1 MVKIKLIAREN
12 TNDGRINVSLE
23 PFISRGTTKEQQA
36 GAYLL
41 VKVSEMLSDLEKSL
55 NEMQANQYYGS
66 ELEKEDAKEWIN
78 GLDKDLINL

>member
-41 VKVSEMLSDLEKSL
+41 VKVSEMLSDLENEL
-55 NEMQANQYYGS
+55 NSAETYRGS
-66 ELEKEDAKEWIN
+66 KQEAED
-78 GLDKDLINL
+78 LDLLSKIGG

>member
-41 VKVSEMLSDLEKSL
+41 VKVSEMLSDLENEL
-55 NEMQANQYYGS
+55 NSAETYRGS
-66 ELEKEDAKEWIN
+66 KQGAED
-78 GLDKDLINL
+78 LDLLNKIGG

>member
-23 PFISRGTTKEQQA
+23 PFISRGTGKEQQA

-41 VKVSEMLSDLEKSL
+41 VKISEMLSDLENEL
-55 NEMQANQYYGS
+55 NSAETYRGS
-66 ELEKEDAKEWIN
+66 KQEAEDLEILNKI
-78 GLDKDLINL
+78 GG

>member
-12 TNDGRINVSLE
+12 SMDGRINVSIE
-23 PFISRGTTKEQQA
+23 PFICRGTDKEQKA

-55 NEMQANQYYGS
+55 NDAESYNGS
-66 ELEKEDAKEWIN
+66 VQEKEDLELLKKI
-78 GLDKDLINL
+78 GG

>member
-41 VKVSEMLSDLEKSL
+41 VKVSEMLSDLENEL
-55 NEMQANQYYGS
+55 NSAETYRGS
-66 ELEKEDAKEWIN
+66 QQEAEDLELLNKIGE
-78 GLDKDLINL
+78 

>member
-41 VKVSEMLSDLEKSL
+41 VKVSEMLSDLENEL
-55 NEMQANQYYGS
+55 NSAETYRGS
-66 ELEKEDAKEWIN
+66 KQEAED
-78 GLDKDLINL
+78 LDLLNKIGG

>member
-41 VKVSEMLSDLEKSL
+41 VKISEMLSDLENEL
-55 NEMQANQYYGS
+55 NSVETYKGS
-66 ELEKEDAKEWIN
+66 KQEAEDLERLNKI
-78 GLDKDLINL
+78 GS

>member
-23 PFISRGTTKEQQA
+23 PFISRGTRKEQQA

-41 VKVSEMLSDLEKSL
+41 VKISEMLSDLENEL
-55 NEMQANQYYGS
+55 NSAETYRGS
-66 ELEKEDAKEWIN
+66 KQEAEDLELLNKI
-78 GLDKDLINL
+78 GG

>member
-23 PFISRGTTKEQQA
+23 PFISRGTNKEQQA

-41 VKVSEMLSDLEKSL
+41 VKVSEMLSDLENEL
-55 NEMQANQYYGS
+55 NSAETYRGS
-66 ELEKEDAKEWIN
+66 KQESEDLELLSKI
-78 GLDKDLINL
+78 GG

>member
-41 VKVSEMLSDLEKSL
+41 VKVSEMLSDLENEL
-55 NEMQANQYYGS
+55 NSAETYRGS
-66 ELEKEDAKEWIN
+66 KQEAEDLELLNKI
-78 GLDKDLINL
+78 GG

>member
-12 TNDGRINVSLE
+12 SNDGRINVSLE

-41 VKVSEMLSDLEKSL
+41 VKISEMLSDLENEL
-55 NEMQANQYYGS
+55 NSAETYRGS
-66 ELEKEDAKEWIN
+66 KQEAEDLEILNKI
-78 GLDKDLINL
+78 GG

>member
-12 TNDGRINVSLE
+12 SNDGRINVSLE

-41 VKVSEMLSDLEKSL
+41 VKISEMLSDLETEL
-55 NEMQANQYYGS
+55 NSAETYRGS
-66 ELEKEDAKEWIN
+66 KQEEEDLELLNKI
-78 GLDKDLINL
+78 GG

>member
-23 PFISRGTTKEQQA
+23 PFIARGTTKEQQA

-41 VKVSEMLSDLEKSL
+41 VKVSEMLSDLENEL
-55 NEMQANQYYGS
+55 NSAETYRGS
-66 ELEKEDAKEWIN
+66 KQEAED
-78 GLDKDLINL
+78 LDLLSKIGG

>member
-41 VKVSEMLSDLEKSL
+41 VKISEMLSDLENEL
-55 NEMQANQYYGS
+55 NSVETYKGS
-66 ELEKEDAKEWIN
+66 KQEAEDLELLNKI
-78 GLDKDLINL
+78 GG

>member
-12 TNDGRINVSLE
+12 SMDGRINVSIE
-23 PFISRGTTKEQQA
+23 PFICRGTDREQRA

-55 NEMQANQYYGS
+55 NDAENQYIGS
-66 ELEKEDAKEWIN
+66 HQEAEDEKVLRAIGK
-78 GLDKDLINL
+78 

>member
-12 TNDGRINVSLE
+12 SNDGRINVSLE

-41 VKVSEMLSDLEKSL
+41 VKISEMLSDLENEL
-55 NEMQANQYYGS
+55 NSAETYRGS
-66 ELEKEDAKEWIN
+66 KQEAED
-78 GLDKDLINL
+78 LDLLNKIGG